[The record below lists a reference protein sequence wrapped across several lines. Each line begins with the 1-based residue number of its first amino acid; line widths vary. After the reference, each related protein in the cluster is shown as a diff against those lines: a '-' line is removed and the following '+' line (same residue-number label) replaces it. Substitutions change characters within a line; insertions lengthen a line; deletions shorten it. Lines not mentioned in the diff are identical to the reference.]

1 MGLCLVNNGKR
12 ALNFKNEVHTLATEL
27 RKVSTL
33 SHPVPSKALPPDV
46 IWYLFCSV
54 YYDSPSRLC
63 FKDTLVSLFI
73 ERQLLE
79 VKTIHVGVG

>member
-1 MGLCLVNNGKR
+1 M
-12 ALNFKNEVHTLATEL
+12 EL

-33 SHPVPSKALPPDV
+33 SHPTLSKALPPDV
-46 IWYLFCSV
+46 ISYLFCNV

-73 ERQLLE
+73 E
-79 VKTIHVGVG
+79 TAS